1 MAATSSSSTDVA
13 VGIDLGTTYSCVGV
27 WRDDRVEIIANSL
40 GHRTT
45 PSVVAFTD
53 KERLVGDAAMLQ
65 AARNPKNTVFDAK
78 RLIGRHFSE
87 EVVQADSK
95 LWPFEIVRGAN
106 DKPLIQ
112 VEFEGEK
119 REFSAEEIS
128 AAVLQSMKQTA
139 SDFLGCEVKKA
150 VVTVPAYFSDA
161 QRTATKDAGAIA
173 GLEVLRIIN
182 EPTAAAMAYG
192 LYAQDRGE
200 HNILVYDF
208 GGGTLDVS
216 ALVIADNVFE
226 VKATGGDTHLGGED
240 IDNLL
245 VEHFAREFQRKEKAD
260 ITKSERALRR
270 LRTACEKLKR
280 TLSTTVEADL
290 EVDSLHD
297 GKDFYSRITRARFNE
312 LCSDI
317 WKRCMEPLDIVLSK
331 AGFKKEAI
339 DEIVLVGGS
348 TKIPHIQSLLSN
360 YFGGKKLNKSINPD
374 EAVAYGAAIQAAIL
388 SGNATGAASTA
399 LLMDVTPL
407 NLGCETAGGRMAV
420 VVDAGVTIPVS
431 CKKTFSTNSNNQ
443 ERVTVKVY
451 EGNRPNVRDNNLLG
465 SFVISGI
472 PPMPRGKPQLEVAFD
487 INADGLLAVRAEE
500 KVSGVKAEVTIDSSS
515 RLSADEV
522 KEKIAEAEKFAEAD
536 AQARATSQWINRI
549 ESYAIGMLNK
559 PDDAAPHPAYGFA
572 FKDEITQQE
581 SQALSAAGN
590 AAIRWVETQEAT
602 LEELKAKQAELENIY
617 TPIIVA
623 VDQRMAEKYEANR
636 QASKPADP
644 QPGGDGSESTP
655 EPTQGAP
662 DLD

>member
-290 EVDSLHD
+290 EGDSLHD
-297 GKDFYSRITRARFNE
+297 GNDF
-312 LCSDI
+312 
-317 WKRCMEPLDIVLSK
+317 
-331 AGFKKEAI
+331 
-339 DEIVLVGGS
+339 
-348 TKIPHIQSLLSN
+348 
-360 YFGGKKLNKSINPD
+360 
-374 EAVAYGAAIQAAIL
+374 
-388 SGNATGAASTA
+388 
-399 LLMDVTPL
+399 
-407 NLGCETAGGRMAV
+407 
-420 VVDAGVTIPVS
+420 
-431 CKKTFSTNSNNQ
+431 
-443 ERVTVKVY
+443 
-451 EGNRPNVRDNNLLG
+451 
-465 SFVISGI
+465 
-472 PPMPRGKPQLEVAFD
+472 
-487 INADGLLAVRAEE
+487 
-500 KVSGVKAEVTIDSSS
+500 
-515 RLSADEV
+515 
-522 KEKIAEAEKFAEAD
+522 
-536 AQARATSQWINRI
+536 
-549 ESYAIGMLNK
+549 
-559 PDDAAPHPAYGFA
+559 
-572 FKDEITQQE
+572 
-581 SQALSAAGN
+581 
-590 AAIRWVETQEAT
+590 
-602 LEELKAKQAELENIY
+602 
-617 TPIIVA
+617 
-623 VDQRMAEKYEANR
+623 
-636 QASKPADP
+636 
-644 QPGGDGSESTP
+644 
-655 EPTQGAP
+655 
-662 DLD
+662 